1 MTYASIR
8 AAAEHIAR
16 TGTITPR
23 QLAAFTAL
31 WESMTDAQKQ
41 AFTELWRAAGSPAAA
56 PTDAWLA
63 PALKILREFEGC
75 HLQAYRC
82 PAGIWTIGWG
92 STTIDGK
99 AVREGQA
106 ISQALADEQLTT
118 DARRFHG
125 AIIRA
130 IPMVATLSPAQQAA
144 LVSWVYN
151 VGVGAMEDSTLRR
164 RLLAGDDPSTVA
176 REELPRWNKAGG
188 VELPGLTRRRAA
200 EVALLTGA
208 KPTQLTPSSPFAT
221 RITPHIRLGEFALF
235 QEARR
240 FDHQHQLD
248 TATELAAFLERC
260 RAQFGGNPVVITSG
274 YRPPA
279 VNRAVGG
286 ASSSEHLYNAPGVG
300 AVDFFI
306 EGVSVQAVQDW
317 CDREWPHSLGYGAPK
332 GFVHL
337 GIRKGRPRVRW
348 DY

>member
-8 AAAEHIAR
+8 SAAEHIAR
-16 TGTITPR
+16 TGSITPH

-56 PTDAWLA
+56 PTDAWLG
-63 PALKILREFEGC
+63 PALKIMREFEGC

-92 STTIDGK
+92 TTTVNGT
-99 AVREGQA
+99 AVREGDKV
-106 ISQALADEQLTT
+106 SQALADELLAT

-130 IPMVATLSPAQQAA
+130 IPMAATLSPAQQAA
-144 LVSWVYN
+144 LVSWTYN
-151 VGVGAMEDSTLRR
+151 VGVGAMQDSTLRR

-176 REELPRWNKAGG
+176 REELPRWNKAGD

-200 EVALLTGA
+200 EVALFTGA
-208 KPTQLTPSSPFAT
+208 KPVQLSLGSPFAA

-240 FDHQHQLD
+240 FDHQHQVA

-279 VNRAVGG
+279 VNQSVGG
-286 ASSSEHLYNAPGVG
+286 ASGSEHLYNAPGVG
-300 AVDFFI
+300 AVDFYLQ
-306 EGVSVQAVQDW
+306 GVSVQAVQDW

-337 GIRKGRPRVRW
+337 GIRAGRPRVRW